1 MFSLTQQSFESIF
14 KLQWRN
20 MDKTIFMC
28 THKRLKSYFNV
39 QNSSYQLRA
48 NKIDKYIPIHD
59 TVQFI
64 LIICVW

>member
-1 MFSLTQQSFESIF
+1 
-14 KLQWRN
+14 

-28 THKRLKSYFNV
+28 THKRLKLYLNV

-48 NKIDKYIPIHD
+48 NKIDIYIIYNIYD

-64 LIICVW
+64 LIIRVIDKKNTIGL

>member
-28 THKRLKSYFNV
+28 THKRLKSYLNV

-48 NKIDKYIPIHD
+48 NKIDKYNIYD

-64 LIICVW
+64 LIIRLW